1 MGEIDGLNPAVGLG
15 VGSYVNAKHALALV
29 AAAYIR
35 GCKDGERSEG
45 QAMDCGEWVTATDLA
60 RFLAAHPGRARAT
73 WPAVDAREPPE
84 PIETQTR
91 PTDAESAR
99 EACSAIL
106 RGETM

>member
-1 MGEIDGLNPAVGLG
+1 MGEIDGPNPAGLG

-35 GCKDGERSEG
+35 GCKDGERPSG
-45 QAMDCGEWVTATDLA
+45 QALDCGQWVTAADLA
-60 RFLAAHPGRARAT
+60 RFLAAHPGRVRVT
-73 WPAVDAREPPE
+73 WSAAPAREAPE
-84 PIETQTR
+84 PLKTQTR
-91 PTDAESAR
+91 PTDAKSAR